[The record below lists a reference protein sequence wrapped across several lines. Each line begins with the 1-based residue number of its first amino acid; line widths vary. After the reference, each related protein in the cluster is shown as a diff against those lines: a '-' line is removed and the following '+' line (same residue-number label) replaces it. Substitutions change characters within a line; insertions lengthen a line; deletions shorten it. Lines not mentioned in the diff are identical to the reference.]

1 MAKLEATIH
10 MGEFGDIVEDLRKL
24 QTYKLDNSGELF
36 VSLDDVME
44 VLKKNMT
51 VCDKRG
57 EK

>member
-10 MGEFGDIVEDLRKL
+10 MGKLVDIVEDLRKL

-36 VSLDDVME
+36 VSLDDVIG

-51 VCDKRG
+51 VTPEGKND
-57 EK
+57 